1 MSPNSLTVV
10 VCSLSKTH
18 NLSSSNL
25 DPLSNTRIK
34 TQPMKLANGMLILAF
49 GIAGSD
55 SQSPTTIEV
64 TPNESPTMTHS
75 TIIHAQNVTTKRY
88 LKVTSKSEKTSNS
101 GKSSRTTSNSAKS
114 SKSENRKSETKKK
127 PPS

>member
-1 MSPNSLTVV
+1 
-10 VCSLSKTH
+10 
-18 NLSSSNL
+18 
-25 DPLSNTRIK
+25 
-34 TQPMKLANGMLILAF
+34 MLILAF
-49 GIAGSD
+49 GIVGSY

-64 TPNESPTMTHS
+64 TPNETPTMTHS
-75 TIIHAQNVTTKRY
+75 TIIHAENVKTKRY

-114 SKSENRKSETKKK
+114 SKSEDNKPETKKK